1 MKMIKEATTKE
12 VKIRHITGM
21 ITKREHIPL
30 KMDKYTT
37 DIMTSKEIG
46 SILVTNNMIKVSI
59 KGIGM
64 RIING
69 LIQVVQVVKMIII
82 TRAMIKNLTII

>member
-1 MKMIKEATTKE
+1 MKTIKVATTKE
-12 VKIRHITGM
+12 VKIRLITGM

-30 KMDKYTT
+30 KMDKFTT
-37 DIMTSKEIG
+37 DIMMNKEIG
-46 SILVTNNMIKVSI
+46 SILLTNNMIKVNI

-64 RIING
+64 KIING

-82 TRAMIKNLTII
+82 IRGMIKNLTII